1 MLCRCSN
8 IWECWA
14 ERGLRVR
21 TLKTF
26 NYCWSLTAPEL
37 SGGMNKIRISRCT
50 STPPKA
56 NIYFRINVK
65 ILHCLVFELS
75 HSQDFLKTSDLE
87 VKVSEILTRSRFL
100 SIWIS
105 CVASF
110 SSYLHHKLECLP
122 CPPTCQGYD
131 NTQSGLYSWR
141 VKMNFRISKSV
152 LTEHNVFLQNTRWGL
167 PVLKSCHSNGAF

>member
-1 MLCRCSN
+1 MG
-8 IWECWA
+8 W
-14 ERGLRVR
+14 
-21 TLKTF
+21 
-26 NYCWSLTAPEL
+26 
-37 SGGMNKIRISRCT
+37 IRFASVDVLLHL
-50 STPPKA
+50 PKL
-56 NIYFRINVK
+56 IF
-65 ILHCLVFELS
+65 ILESMSKSYIALLS

-152 LTEHNVFLQNTRWGL
+152 LTEHNVFLQNTIKIPDEDYLSWKAATVME
-167 PVLKSCHSNGAF
+167 PFKSKTVVSYIVPQRIKCEI